1 MSGFNTEPILKGM
14 QGTRPITPEHIF
26 TSDSPLMESWG
37 LCSFTKD
44 NLDFIS
50 NYGNFQKIFNKGT
63 QGDEQAKV
71 TYNSII
77 DGNTEENINITVW
90 RNKGRNGE
98 YIKYEKLSDWQ
109 FEDTEGVIG
118 AKGKIY
124 KEKDLKLDDFITE
137 VEEDEENESTPD
149 VRSKIFAHVLIALN
163 THVNTLDETEE
174 LETKDKVRIEFLTD
188 IMSSKERCISWNQ
201 TITYYDGVVVSAD
214 QPPNQESSTSSD
226 EDEFSGGDSE
236 DEDAD
241 ELEDGVG
248 SDQATSVRVE
258 YKKKQTDE
266 CEIKLYLYSI
276 KDGEIK
282 DNRSVCL
289 KNLNFTNPRST
300 YDFGEFL
307 KKEDGKLSDLLDSD
321 NPNNDV
327 AAPLDLQYVEYLGRW
342 ESGSAQMIAMI
353 SEDIPPAE
361 TIDIEYIEKNPTEK
375 LLDHETGQQIVYGS
389 AIPIH
394 MQNGNPKQWCATYD
408 KTESLRDN
416 DDFQKSTI
424 RVHNLSAK
432 GFARGELVVLNR
444 IEGLWFP
451 ITSVSSS
458 GLGGLKKLEPADP
471 QWEFMYLMTSADF
484 HFQTEDHEKLTPF
497 DYEKGFY
504 RNYYKAFSNDL
515 ANSAIE
521 TQNKN
526 ANLNRY
532 ADSFAKFA
540 KVRNEYF
547 QISSFDFVNQN
558 LGGVRSST
566 LFEQSTDSEN
576 VQIDRGH
583 AISNTIYGEDLDGT
597 TYGHG
602 EKLKTYPFFGCVF
615 PEGHSAGAFIDK
627 ILNAESTPADYA
639 DVKEY
644 GIPYSA
650 KGYSLMSEVY
660 YGGTKEQ
667 LAVDNDVQAVQAGET
682 KQTLGLLSNLADSNF
697 KHVPADIA
705 TNAGPNGRWG
715 RPIEWVGYFNLL
727 DTDIYS
733 NNPKEHTSCDTFL
746 SKIRTEDG
754 KSTVPLRG
762 SFLYVKGSGEDTPAD
777 GYDNYWYDIQPL
789 NHYSIQFRPLSR
801 ELYASFEAYDE
812 INKKYDFA
820 GKGLDTEGFTARG
833 DVSNRVYQAIKGYR
847 GPLSKTSWHR
857 NLVHLANK
865 NLNAPTSLIGN
876 YGLKYSSDLVYNT
889 PFGSD
894 NRLFN
899 LPSNVD
905 GTDDGY
911 PFKHWDSDWMKVNNV
926 MRPGGA
932 IGIIGAVKTVRS
944 RDTIA
949 FSTDNIIGLGDH
961 LVVTTPL
968 EYGSTMKNGDIDDQ
982 LTTALYARV
991 YQHHPRHLTWYDP
1004 RFMVVHHFSAGD
1016 GRTGKDR
1023 NHVKFKLEQD
1033 DPDVLFEDG
1042 IDRFKTQSN
1051 SMFEYYA
1058 THENGVVFEDE
1069 LEDFDFSASNK
1080 NYDPAASGYF
1090 LIDKVEYNVD
1100 FRVPTDW
1107 DKNNIPVGNSTPKN
1121 RVFSDSTENLTAKAE
1136 QAQYRRADSCV
1147 EKLRNVDHW
1156 NVNNNRRSKLLPYS
1170 YRFKTIGISKSKGVQ
1185 FNPIN
1190 GIVDLFSYNTAVVN
1204 KGSGYK
1210 VGDKF
1215 EVIGGVGFGT
1225 VYTVKA
1231 TDADGAI
1238 TDIAILED
1246 DETGMRYEP
1255 QDFIA
1260 LYKEDDGT
1268 DPLGYKFVENDM
1280 LWDDENTPSS
1290 SLSLQPISDT
1300 DVTGTGFEA
1309 YVFYG
1314 EVVLTT
1320 ELTDIKPLEAL
1331 DSTGPIKLTPNIP
1344 RNDTNRN
1351 QDQIIT
1357 PVGNSYQ
1364 ILNPH
1369 FDHKYDIFLR
1379 YHNDI
1384 SHVTM
1389 NDLNPPNASE
1399 QQVTLTVG
1407 VNLGQ
1412 APTSSPSD
1420 QLGMSFD
1427 ASDNAAGSLL
1437 GGLGGDPFS
1446 NFDEDSAADG
1456 AGSFLGFGGGVGGNS
1471 SFR

>member
-1 MSGFNTEPILKGM
+1 MSGYNTESMTRGM
-14 QGTRPITPEHIF
+14 QGTTQDVPSHIF
-26 TSDSPLMESWG
+26 TSNSSVMDDWG
-37 LCSFTKD
+37 LCSFTLD

-50 NYGNFQKIFNKGT
+50 KYDKFQKVFN
-63 QGDEQAKV
+63 QGNVGGEQYAQ
-71 TYNSII
+71 TYKSII
-77 DGNTEENINITVW
+77 DTNPNKEINITVW

-109 FEDTEGVIG
+109 FEDTEGFIG
-118 AKGKIY
+118 AKGGIY
-124 KEKDLKLDDFITE
+124 KEKDLKLDEFEIE
-137 VEEDEENESTPD
+137 SSDEAEFEQKLISE
-149 VRSKIFAHVLIALN
+149 RSKFFCNKLIDLN
-163 THVNTLDETEE
+163 DLVNGLDPESEDLTP
-174 LETKDKVRIEFLTD
+174 LDKVRIEFLTD
-188 IMSSKERCISWNQ
+188 IMSSKERCVSWNAA
-201 TITYYDGVVVSAD
+201 IKYYDPVIVSAD
-214 QPPNQESSTSSD
+214 QPPDQDGSD
-226 EDEFSGGDSE
+226 SNNEGEQSEFSEDSNE
-236 DEDAD
+236 NPTPDTFP
-241 ELEDGVG
+241 
-248 SDQATSVRVE
+248 ATDVIFPEEATTVRVDFTE
-258 YKKKQTDE
+258 EKTHE
-266 CEIKLYLYSI
+266 CEIKLYLYSSQ
-276 KDGEIK
+276 DGVVQ
-282 DNRSVCL
+282 DSRSVCL

-307 KKEDGKLSDLLDSD
+307 KKEDGKLSALEEVDD
-321 NPNNDV
+321 PNNDV

-353 SEDIPPAE
+353 SEGIPPAE
-361 TIDIEYIEKNPTEK
+361 TIDIDYIEKNPTEK

-408 KTESLRDN
+408 KVEGVREN
-416 DDFQKSTI
+416 DDFQKSAI
-424 RVHNLSAK
+424 RVHNLSNK

-504 RNYYKAFSNDL
+504 RNYYKAFSD

-521 TQNKN
+521 TQNQN

-566 LFEQSTDSEN
+566 LFEQNIDSKDTI
-576 VQIDRGH
+576 VDRGH

-644 GIPYSA
+644 GISYPGT
-650 KGYSLMSEVY
+650 KGYSLMAEVY
-660 YGGTKEQ
+660 YGGSKDQLKEN
-667 LAVDNDVQAVQAGET
+667 NDLIDPLTGK
-682 KQTLGLLSNLADSNF
+682 KQPLGLLSNLADSNF

-715 RPIEWVGYFNLL
+715 RPIEWVGYFDLL
-727 DTDIYS
+727 DGEIYT
-733 NNPKEHTSCDTFL
+733 NPKEHTSCDIFL
-746 SKIRTEDG
+746 SKIQSDDG

-789 NHYSIQFRPLSR
+789 NHYSVQFRPLSR
-801 ELYASFEAYDE
+801 ELYASFEGYDE
-812 INKKYDFA
+812 EKQKYDFV
-820 GKGLDTEGFTARG
+820 GKGLDAVGLGGRG
-833 DVSNRVYQAIKGYR
+833 DVSNRIYQTVKDFK
-847 GPLSKTSWHR
+847 GPLSRTSWHR
-857 NLVHLANK
+857 NRAHLADK
-865 NLNAPTSLIGN
+865 NVNAPTSLVGN
-876 YGLKYSSDLVYNT
+876 YGLKYSSDLVYDT

-899 LPSNVD
+899 LPANVD

-911 PFKHWDSDWMKVNNV
+911 PFKHWDSDWMKKDGIT

-932 IGIIGAVKTVRS
+932 IGIIGAVQTVRS

-1016 GRTGKDR
+1016 GRTSSARK
-1023 NHVKFKLEQD
+1023 HVKFKLEQD

-1042 IDRFKTQSN
+1042 IDRFKTQDN
-1051 SMFEYYA
+1051 GMFVYYA
-1058 THENGVVFEDE
+1058 THESGVIFEDE
-1069 LEDFDFSASNK
+1069 HPTLTSLAK
-1080 NYDPAASGYF
+1080 NYDPTASGYF

-1100 FRVPTDW
+1100 FRVPTNW
-1107 DKNNIPVGNSTPKN
+1107 TKNNIPVSNK
-1121 RVFSDSTENLTAKAE
+1121 RVFSDSTTNLTSKLGSVGDTTVE
-1136 QAQYRRADSCV
+1136 QMR
-1147 EKLRNVDHW
+1147 EVDHW

-1185 FNPIN
+1185 FNPI
-1190 GIVDLFSYNTAVVN
+1190 GGKVDLSTNNTAVVN

-1225 VYTVKA
+1225 VFTVTSIGA
-1231 TDADGAI
+1231 EEVDGQTLEGVI
-1238 TDIAILED
+1238 TGISIAED

-1255 QDFIA
+1255 QDFVA
-1260 LYKEDDGT
+1260 VLKEEDGE
-1268 DPLGYKFVENDM
+1268 FVENEI

-1384 SHVTM
+1384 SHVTI
-1389 NDLNPPNASE
+1389 NDINPPNASE

>member
-1 MSGFNTEPILKGM
+1 M
-14 QGTRPITPEHIF
+14 
-26 TSDSPLMESWG
+26 DSWG
-37 LCSFTKD
+37 LCSFTTD

-50 NYGNFQKIFNKGT
+50 KYDEFQKIINKDTTGK
-63 QGDEQAKV
+63 EQYV
-71 TYNSII
+71 QTYKSIL
-77 DGNTEENINITVW
+77 DTNQEEYINITVW

-118 AKGKIY
+118 AKGGIY
-124 KEKDLKLDDFITE
+124 KAKDLKLEELESEVSEDADFQE
-137 VEEDEENESTPD
+137 KVLLE
-149 VRSKIFAHVLIALN
+149 RSNFFCHKLISLN
-163 THVNTLDETEE
+163 RAVNSLDLDETEE
-174 LETKDKVRIEFLTD
+174 ELTKLDKIRIEFLTD
-188 IMSSKERCISWNQ
+188 IMSSKERCVSWSAKIN
-201 TITYYDGVVVSAD
+201 YYDPVMQSVD
-214 QPPNQESSTSSD
+214 QPVDQDGSESSDQDQQSEFSEEGEQQSSKP
-226 EDEFSGGDSE
+226 DEFLSGDVIPK
-236 DEDAD
+236 DATT
-241 ELEDGVG
+241 GVRIVYNIPK
-248 SDQATSVRVE
+248 SH
-258 YKKKQTDE
+258 E
-266 CEIKLYLYSI
+266 CEIKLYLYSTQ
-276 KDGEIK
+276 DGPV
-282 DNRSVCL
+282 DDSRSVCL
-289 KNLNFTNPRST
+289 KNLNFTNRRST

-307 KKEDGKLSDLLDSD
+307 KKEDGKLSELLGSD

-353 SEDIPPAE
+353 SEGIPPAE
-361 TIDIEYIEKNPTEK
+361 TIDIDYIEKNPTEK

-408 KTESLRDN
+408 KVESIRET
-416 DDFQKSTI
+416 DDFQKSAI
-424 RVHNLSAK
+424 RVHNLSDK

-458 GLGGLKKLEPADP
+458 GLGGLQKLEPADP

-484 HFQTEDHEKLTPF
+484 HFQTEEHEKLTPF

-504 RNYYKAFSNDL
+504 RNYYKAFSD
-515 ANSAIE
+515 ANEVIE
-521 TQNKN
+521 KQNQF
-526 ANLNRY
+526 ANLNRH
-532 ADSFAKFA
+532 AESFAKFA
-540 KVRNEYF
+540 KVKNEYF
-547 QISSFDFVNQN
+547 QISSFDFVNPN
-558 LGGVRSST
+558 LGGLRSST
-566 LFEQSTDSEN
+566 LIQKDTTPTLDE
-576 VQIDRGH
+576 GH
-583 AISNTIYGEDLDGT
+583 AISNTVYGEDLDGT
-597 TYGHG
+597 TYGNG

-639 DVKEY
+639 DVKNY
-644 GIPYSA
+644 GKPYP
-650 KGYSLMSEVY
+650 GLDPYSLMTEVY

-667 LAVDNDVQAVQAGET
+667 LKEKNDLKDPLTGNAQP
-682 KQTLGLLSNLADSNF
+682 LGLLSNLEDSNF

-727 DTDIYS
+727 DGEIYT
-733 NNPKEHTSCDTFL
+733 NAKEHTSCDIFL
-746 SKIRTEDG
+746 SKIQSDDG

-762 SFLYVKGSGEDTPAD
+762 SFLYVKGLEEDTPAS

-801 ELYASFEAYDE
+801 ELYASFEGYHEDQQ
-812 INKKYDFA
+812 KYDFLE
-820 GKGLDTEGFTARG
+820 KGLDAFGLGERG
-833 DVSNRVYQAIKGYR
+833 DVSNRIYQVVEGFK

-857 NLVHLANK
+857 NLAHLQNNFISKSTPAG
-865 NLNAPTSLIGN
+865 LIGN

-894 NRLFN
+894 DRLFN
-899 LPSNVD
+899 LPANVD

-911 PFKHWDSDWMKVNNV
+911 PFKHWDSDWMKKDGVT

-949 FSTDNIIGLGDH
+949 FSTDNTIGLGDH

-1016 GRTGKDR
+1016 GRTGTARK
-1023 NHVKFKLEQD
+1023 HVKFKSEQEN
-1033 DPDVLFEDG
+1033 DPTEFFEDG
-1042 IDRFKTQSN
+1042 IDRFKTQDN
-1051 SMFEYYA
+1051 SMFVYYA

-1069 LEDFDFSASNK
+1069 LEDFDFSDNNK

-1090 LIDKVEYNVD
+1090 LMDKVEYGVD
-1100 FRVPTDW
+1100 FRVPTNW
-1107 DKNNIPVGNSTPKN
+1107 DKGNIPTDNK
-1121 RVFSDSTENLTAKAE
+1121 RVFSDSTTNLTSKLG
-1136 QAQYRRADSCV
+1136 SVVGTTV
-1147 EKLRNVDHW
+1147 ERMREVDHW

-1185 FNPIN
+1185 FIPSDGKVNLSDN
-1190 GIVDLFSYNTAVVN
+1190 NTVVVN

-1231 TDADGAI
+1231 TGDNGSI
-1238 TDIAILED
+1238 TDIAIVED

-1255 QDFIA
+1255 QDFVA
-1260 LYKEDDGT
+1260 VLKEEDGA
-1268 DPLGYKFVENDM
+1268 FVENEI

-1389 NDLNPPNASE
+1389 NDINPPNASE

-1412 APTSSPSD
+1412 APTSSASD

-1471 SFR
+1471 AFR

>member
-1 MSGFNTEPILKGM
+1 M
-14 QGTRPITPEHIF
+14 
-26 TSDSPLMESWG
+26 DSWG
-37 LCSFTKD
+37 LCSFTVD

-50 NYGNFQKIFNKGT
+50 KYDEFQKTINKNTTGK
-63 QGDEQAKV
+63 EQYV
-71 TYNSII
+71 QTYKSIL
-77 DGNTEENINITVW
+77 DTNQEEYINITVW
-90 RNKGRNGE
+90 RNKGRNGQ

-109 FEDTEGVIG
+109 FEDTEGIIG
-118 AKGKIY
+118 AKGGIY
-124 KEKDLKLDDFITE
+124 KAKDLKLEELESEVSEDVDFQEKVLLERSNFFCHKLIT
-137 VEEDEENESTPD
+137 
-149 VRSKIFAHVLIALN
+149 LN
-163 THVNTLDETEE
+163 RIVNSLDLDETEE
-174 LETKDKVRIEFLTD
+174 ELTKLDKIRIEFLTD
-188 IMSSKERCISWNQ
+188 IMSSKERCISWSAK
-201 TITYYDGVVVSAD
+201 IDYYDPVMQSID
-214 QPPNQESSTSSD
+214 QPVDQDGSESSEQDEQSEFSEDSEESSKP
-226 EDEFSGGDSE
+226 DEFLSGGTIPKDSTT
-236 DEDAD
+236 
-241 ELEDGVG
+241 GVRMVY
-248 SDQATSVRVE
+248 SIPKSH
-258 YKKKQTDE
+258 E
-266 CEIKLYLYSI
+266 CEIKLYLYSSQ
-276 KDGEIK
+276 DGAV
-282 DNRSVCL
+282 DDSRSVCL

-307 KKEDGKLSDLLDSD
+307 KKEDGKLSQLLNFD

-353 SEDIPPAE
+353 SENVPPAE
-361 TIDIEYIEKNPTEK
+361 TIDIDYIEKNPTEK
-375 LLDHETGQQIVYGS
+375 LLDHETGQQVVYGS

-408 KTESLRDN
+408 KVEGVREN
-416 DDFQKSTI
+416 DDFQKSAI
-424 RVHNLSAK
+424 RVHNLSDK

-504 RNYYKAFSNDL
+504 RNYYDAFKASNE
-515 ANSAIE
+515 AIE
-521 TQNKN
+521 NQNKN
-526 ANLNRY
+526 ANVKRY
-532 ADSFAKFA
+532 ADSFKKFA

-566 LFEQSTDSEN
+566 LFEQSTDSKD

-597 TYGHG
+597 TYGNG

-627 ILNAESTPADYA
+627 ILNAESNPADYA
-639 DVKEY
+639 DVKNY
-644 GIPYSA
+644 GKPYP
-650 KGYSLMSEVY
+650 GLDPYSLMTEVY
-660 YGGTKEQ
+660 YGSKEE
-667 LAVDNDVQAVQAGET
+667 LKEDNDLIDPLSGKAQP
-682 KQTLGLLSNLADSNF
+682 LGLLSNLEDSNF

-715 RPIEWVGYFNLL
+715 RPIEWVGYFDLL
-727 DTDIYS
+727 DGEIYT
-733 NNPKEHTSCDTFL
+733 NAKEHTSCDIFL
-746 SKIRTEDG
+746 SKIQSDDG

-762 SFLYVKGSGEDTPAD
+762 SFLYVKGQAEDTPAS

-789 NHYSIQFRPLSR
+789 NHYSVQFRPLSR
-801 ELYASFEAYDE
+801 ELYASFEGYDE
-812 INKKYDFA
+812 ENQKYDFVGKELDAA
-820 GKGLDTEGFTARG
+820 GLGGRG
-833 DVSNRVYQAIKGYR
+833 DVSNRMYQAVEGFI

-857 NLVHLANK
+857 NLAHLQNNFISK
-865 NLNAPTSLIGN
+865 GTPDGLIGN
-876 YGLKYSSDLVYNT
+876 YGLKYSSDLVYST

-899 LPSNVD
+899 LPANVD

-911 PFKHWDSDWMKVNNV
+911 PFKHWDSEWMKVNDV

-932 IGIIGAVKTVRS
+932 IGIIGAVQTVRS

-1004 RFMVVHHFSAGD
+1004 RFMVVHHFNPGD
-1016 GRTGKDR
+1016 GRTSSTRK
-1023 NHVKFKLEQD
+1023 HVKFKLEQED
-1033 DPDVLFEDG
+1033 SSDALFEDG
-1042 IDRFKTQSN
+1042 IDRFKTQEN
-1051 SMFEYYA
+1051 GMFKYYA
-1058 THENGVVFEDE
+1058 THESGVIFEDE
-1069 LEDFDFSASNK
+1069 HPTLTSLAK
-1080 NYDPAASGYF
+1080 NYDPTASGYF
-1090 LIDKVEYNVD
+1090 LTDKVEYGVD
-1100 FRVPTDW
+1100 FRVPTNW
-1107 DKNNIPVGNSTPKN
+1107 DKGNIPTDNK
-1121 RVFSDSTENLTAKAE
+1121 RVFSDSTTNLTSKLSSVVGTTVE
-1136 QAQYRRADSCV
+1136 QMR
-1147 EKLRNVDHW
+1147 EVDHW

-1170 YRFKTIGISKSKGVQ
+1170 YRFKTIGISKEKGVQ
-1185 FNPIN
+1185 FSPSDEKVNLSDN
-1190 GIVDLFSYNTAVVN
+1190 NTAVVN

-1225 VYTVKA
+1225 VYTV
-1231 TDADGAI
+1231 TSIDSETVDGETLEGVI
-1238 TDIAILED
+1238 TGISIAED

-1255 QDFIA
+1255 QDFVA
-1260 LYKEDDGT
+1260 VLKEEDGE
-1268 DPLGYKFVENDM
+1268 FVENEI

-1320 ELTDIKPLEAL
+1320 ELTDVKPLEAL

-1364 ILNPH
+1364 ILNTH
-1369 FDHKYDIFLR
+1369 FDNKYDIFLR

-1384 SHVTM
+1384 SHVAM
-1389 NDLNPPNASE
+1389 NDTNPPNASE

-1412 APTSSPSD
+1412 APTSSPSE

-1427 ASDNAAGSLL
+1427 SSDNAVGNLL
-1437 GGLGGDPFS
+1437 GNMNDGFHTDDGDL
-1446 NFDEDSAADG
+1446 AADQGG
-1456 AGSFLGFGGGVGGNS
+1456 AFLGFGGGVGGNS
-1471 SFR
+1471 AFR

>member
-14 QGTRPITPEHIF
+14 QGTRPITPAHIF
-26 TSDSPLMESWG
+26 TSESPLMESWG

-63 QGDEQAKV
+63 VGDVQANV

-77 DGNTEENINITVW
+77 DDNKEEHINITVW

-118 AKGKIY
+118 AKGAIY
-124 KEKDLKLDDFITE
+124 KEKDLKLDDFVT
-137 VEEDEENESTPD
+137 EDEEDQSTPAI
-149 VRSKIFAHVLIALN
+149 RSKIFAHILIALN
-163 THVNTLDETEE
+163 THINTLDETQE
-174 LETKDKVRIEFLTD
+174 LDTKDKVRIEFLTD
-188 IMSSKERCISWNQ
+188 IMSSKERCVSWNQ
-201 TITYYDGVVVSAD
+201 TIIYYDGVVVSAD
-214 QPPNQESSTSSD
+214 QPPDQDGSTSSG
-226 EDEFSGGDSE
+226 EDEFSEGDSQ
-236 DEDAD
+236 DGKAD
-241 ELEDGVG
+241 EFEDGLG
-248 SDQATSVRVE
+248 PDQATSVRVE
-258 YKKKQTDE
+258 YTKEQTDE
-266 CEIKLYLYSI
+266 CKIKLYLYSI

-353 SEDIPPAE
+353 SENVPPAE
-361 TIDIEYIEKNPTEK
+361 TIDIDYIEKNPTEK

-408 KTESLRDN
+408 KVESIRET
-416 DDFQKSTI
+416 DDFQKSAI
-424 RVHNLSAK
+424 RVHNLSDK

-458 GLGGLKKLEPADP
+458 GLGVGGLQKLEPADP
-471 QWEFMYLMTSADF
+471 QWEFMYLMTSVDF

-504 RNYYKAFSNDL
+504 RNYYQAFSD
-515 ANSAIE
+515 ANEAIE
-521 TQNKN
+521 KQNQF
-526 ANLNRY
+526 ANLNRH
-532 ADSFAKFA
+532 AESFSKFA
-540 KVRNEYF
+540 KVKNEYF
-547 QISSFDFVNQN
+547 QISSFDFVNPN
-558 LGGVRSST
+558 LGGLRSSD
-566 LFEQSTDSEN
+566 LVEQNTDSKD
-576 VQIDRGH
+576 VKIDRGH

-627 ILNAESTPADYA
+627 ILNAESNPVDYA

-644 GIPYSA
+644 GNPYGGES
-650 KGYSLMSEVY
+650 KKYSLMTEVY
-660 YGGTKEQ
+660 YGGSKDQ
-667 LAVDNDVQAVQAGET
+667 LEVNNDLKDPLTGK
-682 KQTLGLLSNLADSNF
+682 KQPLGLLSNLADSNF

-715 RPIEWVGYFNLL
+715 RPIEWVGYFDLL
-727 DTDIYS
+727 DGDIYD
-733 NNPKEHTSCDTFL
+733 NPKEHTSCDIFL
-746 SKIRTEDG
+746 SKIQSDDG

-762 SFLYVKGSGEDTPAD
+762 SFLYVKGQAEDTPVS

-812 INKKYDFA
+812 DQQEYDFV
-820 GKGLDTEGFTARG
+820 GKNLKIDGVSRGDISNRIYQTVEGF
-833 DVSNRVYQAIKGYR
+833 R

-857 NLVHLANK
+857 NLAHLEK
-865 NLNAPTSLIGN
+865 QDVSSPKSLIGV

-899 LPSNVD
+899 LPVNVD

-911 PFKHWDSDWMKVNNV
+911 PFKHWDTDWMKVNNV

-932 IGIIGAVKTVRS
+932 IGIIGAVQTVRS

-961 LVVTTPL
+961 LVVFNPL

-1016 GRTGKDR
+1016 GRTSTARK
-1023 NHVKFKLEQD
+1023 HVKFKSEQTD
-1033 DPDVLFEDG
+1033 KPDEPFEDG
-1042 IDRFKTQSN
+1042 IDRFKTQEN
-1051 SMFEYYA
+1051 GIFKYYA

-1069 LEDFDFSASNK
+1069 LEDFDFSDSNK

-1090 LIDKVEYNVD
+1090 LVDKIEYGVD
-1100 FRVPTDW
+1100 FRVPTNW
-1107 DKNNIPVGNSTPKN
+1107 NKGNIPTTNK
-1121 RVFSDSTENLTAKAE
+1121 RVFSDSTTNLTSKISSLGNTTVE
-1136 QAQYRRADSCV
+1136 QMR
-1147 EKLRNVDHW
+1147 EVDHW
-1156 NVNNNRRSKLLPYS
+1156 NINNNRRSKLLPYS

-1185 FNPIN
+1185 FNPI
-1190 GIVDLFSYNTAVVN
+1190 GGKVDLSANNTAVVN

-1215 EVIGGVGFGT
+1215 EVIGGVGFATVFTVTSVGT
-1225 VYTVKA
+1225 EEV
-1231 TDADGAI
+1231 DGQTLEDVI
-1238 TDIAILED
+1238 TGISIAED

-1255 QDFIA
+1255 QDFVA
-1260 LYKEDDGT
+1260 VLKEENGV
-1268 DPLGYKFVENDM
+1268 FVENEI
-1280 LWDDENTPSS
+1280 LWDEENTPSS
-1290 SLSLQPISDT
+1290 SLSLQPLPDAG
-1300 DVTGTGFEA
+1300 VTGTGFEA

-1314 EVVLTT
+1314 EVLLTT
-1320 ELTDIKPLEAL
+1320 ELTDVKPLEAL

-1344 RNDTNRN
+1344 RNDPNRN

-1384 SHVTM
+1384 SHVAI
-1389 NDLNPPNASE
+1389 NDIDAPNASE

-1427 ASDNAAGSLL
+1427 ASDNAAGGLL
-1437 GGLGGDPFS
+1437 GDMGGDPFS

-1471 SFR
+1471 AFR

>member
-1 MSGFNTEPILKGM
+1 MSGFNTEPVLKGI
-14 QGTRPITPEHIF
+14 QGTRPITPAHIF
-26 TSDSPLMESWG
+26 TSESPLMESWG

-63 QGDEQAKV
+63 VGDVQTNV

-77 DGNTEENINITVW
+77 DDNKEEYINITVW

-98 YIKYEKLSDWQ
+98 YIKYDKLSDWQ

-118 AKGKIY
+118 AKGAIY
-124 KEKDLKLDDFITE
+124 KEKDLELDDFITE
-137 VEEDEENESTPD
+137 DEEDGSTPAI
-149 VRSKIFAHVLIALN
+149 RSKIFAHILIALN
-163 THVNTLDETEE
+163 AHINTLDETEE

-188 IMSSKERCISWNQ
+188 IMSSKERCVSWNQ
-201 TITYYDGVVVSAD
+201 TIIYYDGVVVSAD
-214 QPPNQESSTSSD
+214 QPPNQDGSTSSG
-226 EDEFSGGDSE
+226 EDELSEGDSE
-236 DEDAD
+236 DGNAD

-248 SDQATSVRVE
+248 PDQATSVRVE
-258 YKKKQTDE
+258 YTKEQTHE
-266 CEIKLYLYSI
+266 CEIKLYLYCS

-353 SEDIPPAE
+353 SEGIPPAE
-361 TIDIEYIEKNPTEK
+361 TIDIDYIEKNPTEK

-408 KTESLRDN
+408 KVESIRET
-416 DDFQKSTI
+416 DDFQKSAI
-424 RVHNLSAK
+424 RVHNLSDK

-484 HFQTEDHEKLTPF
+484 HFQTEEHEKLTPF

-504 RNYYKAFSNDL
+504 RNYYKAFSD

-521 TQNKN
+521 TQNQN
-526 ANLNRY
+526 VNLNRH
-532 ADSFAKFA
+532 AESFAKFA
-540 KVRNEYF
+540 KVKNEYF
-547 QISSFDFVNQN
+547 QISSFDFVNPN
-558 LGGVRSST
+558 LGGLRSST
-566 LFEQSTDSEN
+566 LIQKDTTPVLDE
-576 VQIDRGH
+576 GH

-597 TYGHG
+597 TYGNG

-627 ILNAESTPADYA
+627 ILNADTNPADYA
-639 DVKEY
+639 DVKNY
-644 GIPYSA
+644 GKPYSGFNA
-650 KGYSLMSEVY
+650 YSLMTEVY
-660 YGGTKEQ
+660 YGGNKDQ
-667 LAVDNDVQAVQAGET
+667 LSVNNDVKAVQAGET

-715 RPIEWVGYFNLL
+715 RPIEWVGYFDLL
-727 DTDIYS
+727 DGDIYQT
-733 NNPKEHTSCDTFL
+733 PKEHTSCDTFL
-746 SKIRTEDG
+746 SKIQTDDG

-762 SFLYVKGSGEDTPAD
+762 SFLYVKGQAEDTPAS

-801 ELYASFEAYDE
+801 ELYSSFEGYDD
-812 INKKYDFA
+812 NGDGGYNWTA
-820 GKGLDTEGFTARG
+820 KGLKNDGVGRG
-833 DVSNRVYQAIKGYR
+833 DVSYRIYQAIEGFI

-857 NLVHLANK
+857 NLAHLQNNFISK
-865 NLNAPTSLIGN
+865 STPDGLIGN

-899 LPSNVD
+899 LPANVD

-911 PFKHWDSDWMKVNNV
+911 PFKHWDSDWMKKDGVT

-949 FSTDNIIGLGDH
+949 FSTDNTIGLGDL

-1004 RFMVVHHFSAGD
+1004 RFMVVHHFNPGD
-1016 GRTGKDR
+1016 GRTSSTRK
-1023 NHVKFKLEQD
+1023 HVKFRLEQENAST
-1033 DPDVLFEDG
+1033 LFEDG
-1042 IDRFKTQSN
+1042 IDRFKTQEN
-1051 SMFEYYA
+1051 GMFKYYA
-1058 THENGVVFEDE
+1058 THESGVIFEDE
-1069 LEDFDFSASNK
+1069 HPTLTSLTQD
-1080 NYDPAASGYF
+1080 YDPIASGYF
-1090 LIDKVEYNVD
+1090 LVDKIEYGVD
-1100 FRVPTDW
+1100 FRIPTDW
-1107 DKNNIPVGNSTPKN
+1107 TKNNIPVGNK
-1121 RVFSDSTENLTAKAE
+1121 RVFSDSTTNLTTKLSSVVGTTVE
-1136 QAQYRRADSCV
+1136 QMR
-1147 EKLRNVDHW
+1147 EVDHW

-1185 FNPIN
+1185 FSQNDGKVN
-1190 GIVDLFSYNTAVVN
+1190 LSANNTAVVN

-1215 EVIGGVGFGT
+1215 EVIGGVGFATVFTVTSVGT
-1225 VYTVKA
+1225 EEV
-1231 TDADGAI
+1231 DGQTLEDVI
-1238 TDIAILED
+1238 TGISIAED

-1255 QDFIA
+1255 QDFVA
-1260 LYKEDDGT
+1260 VLKEQDGA
-1268 DPLGYKFVENDM
+1268 FVENEI
-1280 LWDDENTPSS
+1280 LWDDDNTPSS
-1290 SLSLQPISDT
+1290 SLSLQPLPDAG
-1300 DVTGTGFEA
+1300 VTGTGFEA

-1344 RNDTNRN
+1344 RNDPNRN

-1364 ILNPH
+1364 ILNTH

-1384 SHVTM
+1384 SHVAM
-1389 NDLNPPNASE
+1389 NDVNPPNASE

-1412 APTSSPSD
+1412 APTSSASD

-1427 ASDNAAGSLL
+1427 SSDNAAGGLL
-1437 GGLGGDPFS
+1437 GDMGNDPFS
-1446 NFDEDSAADG
+1446 DFDGDSAADG

-1471 SFR
+1471 AFR

>member
-1 MSGFNTEPILKGM
+1 M
-14 QGTRPITPEHIF
+14 QGTRPITPQHIF

-63 QGDEQAKV
+63 EGDVQTNV

-77 DGNTEENINITVW
+77 DDNKEEYINITVW

-98 YIKYEKLSDWQ
+98 YIKYEKLSDWK

-118 AKGKIY
+118 AKGGIY

-137 VEEDEENESTPD
+137 VEEDEENQSTP
-149 VRSKIFAHVLIALN
+149 VIRSKIFAHILIALN
-163 THVNTLDETEE
+163 THVNTLDETQE

-201 TITYYDGVVVSAD
+201 TIIYYDGVVVSAD
-214 QPPNQESSTSSD
+214 QPPNQESSTSSG
-226 EDEFSGGDSE
+226 EDEFSEGDSE
-236 DEDAD
+236 DGNAD

-248 SDQATSVRVE
+248 PDQATSVRVE
-258 YKKKQTDE
+258 YTKEQTHE

-353 SEDIPPAE
+353 SEGIPPAE
-361 TIDIEYIEKNPTEK
+361 TIDIDYIEKNPTEK

-408 KTESLRDN
+408 KLETIRET
-416 DDFQKSTI
+416 DDFQKSAI
-424 RVHNLSAK
+424 RVHNLSDK

-458 GLGGLKKLEPADP
+458 GVGGGLKKLEPADP

-484 HFQTEDHEKLTPF
+484 HFQTQEHEKLTPF

-504 RNYYKAFSNDL
+504 RNYYDAFKASNE
-515 ANSAIE
+515 AIE
-521 TQNKN
+521 NQNKN
-526 ANLNRY
+526 ANVNRY
-532 ADSFAKFA
+532 ADSFKKFA

-558 LGGVRSST
+558 LGGVRSAT
-566 LFEQSTDSEN
+566 LFEQNTGPAE
-576 VQIDRGH
+576 IDRGH

-627 ILNAESTPADYA
+627 ILNAESNPADYA

-644 GIPYSA
+644 GKPYP
-650 KGYSLMSEVY
+650 GINTYSLMEEVY
-660 YGGTKEQ
+660 YGTKEE
-667 LAVDNDVQAVQAGET
+667 LAVRNDVKAVIAGES

-727 DTDIYS
+727 DADIYS
-733 NNPKEHTSCDTFL
+733 TNPEEHTSCDTFL
-746 SKIRTEDG
+746 SKIQTEDG

-762 SFLYVKGSGEDTPAD
+762 SFLYVKGQGEDTPAS

-801 ELYASFEAYDE
+801 ELYASFEGYDE
-812 INKKYDFA
+812 NQKKYDFVA
-820 GKGLDTEGFTARG
+820 KGLDAVGLGGRG
-833 DVSNRVYQAIKGYR
+833 DVSNRMYQAIEGFR

-857 NLVHLANK
+857 NLAHLQNNFISKSTPAG
-865 NLNAPTSLIGN
+865 LIGN

-894 NRLFN
+894 SRLFN
-899 LPSNVD
+899 LPANVD

-911 PFKHWDSDWMKVNNV
+911 PFKHWDSDWMKKDGIT

-1023 NHVKFKLEQD
+1023 KLVKFKSEQTD
-1033 DPDVLFEDG
+1033 KPDELFEDG

-1051 SMFEYYA
+1051 SMFVYYA

-1069 LEDFDFSASNK
+1069 LEDFDFNASNK

-1100 FRVPTDW
+1100 FRVPTNW
-1107 DKNNIPVGNSTPKN
+1107 NKGNIPTSDK
-1121 RVFSDSTENLTAKAE
+1121 RVFSDSTTNLTSKLSSVVETTVE
-1136 QAQYRRADSCV
+1136 QMR
-1147 EKLRNVDHW
+1147 EVDHW

-1185 FNPIN
+1185 FESLD
-1190 GIVDLFSYNTAVVN
+1190 GKVDLANNNTVVVN
-1204 KGSGYK
+1204 KGSDYK
-1210 VGDKF
+1210 KGDKF

-1225 VYTVKA
+1225 VFTVQE

-1238 TDIAILED
+1238 TAISIAED

-1255 QDFIA
+1255 QDFVA
-1260 LYKEDDGT
+1260 VLKEEDGA
-1268 DPLGYKFVENDM
+1268 FVENEI

-1364 ILNPH
+1364 ILNTH

-1389 NDLNPPNASE
+1389 NDTNPPNASE